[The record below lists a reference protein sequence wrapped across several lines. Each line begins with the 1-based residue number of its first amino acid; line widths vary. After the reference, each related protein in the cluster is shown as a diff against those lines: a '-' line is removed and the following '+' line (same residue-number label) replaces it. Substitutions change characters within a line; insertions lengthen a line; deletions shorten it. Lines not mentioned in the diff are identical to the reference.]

1 MNKDII
7 KNKQII
13 IEKGRAS
20 VQEVLKNIIT
30 FDYETNSYIEK
41 DIKKILPMKQIALE
55 NYEEAGLNK
64 SGEIIYNFNEGF
76 TLLELKELVNY
87 LENVVETKEII
98 VTEEVN
104 ETNEN
109 GDLVKSNVTLV
120 KTVQFFKDINL
131 AMLSKKDII
140 LPETTH
146 IEEVPLI
153 TTKGDNNE

>member
-1 MNKDII
+1 
-7 KNKQII
+7 
-13 IEKGRAS
+13 
-20 VQEVLKNIIT
+20 
-30 FDYETNSYIEK
+30 
-41 DIKKILPMKQIALE
+41 
-55 NYEEAGLNK
+55 LNK

-153 TTKGDNNE
+153 TAKGDNNE